1 MFIHVMNNRTE
12 EKFVSYKV
20 FCVSLVD
27 VLRGHVYP
35 SIDVYI
41 VKNSG
46 RIHLSSY
53 VNLEHFSFEVAQI
66 AERHVFHWMYDRK
79 FDYVMGLVENFWL
92 DLVQKKGEQYDHI
105 LFDLA

>member
-1 MFIHVMNNRTE
+1 MFIYVMNNRTE

-46 RIHLSSY
+46 RIH
-53 VNLEHFSFEVAQI
+53 
-66 AERHVFHWMYDRK
+66 
-79 FDYVMGLVENFWL
+79 
-92 DLVQKKGEQYDHI
+92 
-105 LFDLA
+105 